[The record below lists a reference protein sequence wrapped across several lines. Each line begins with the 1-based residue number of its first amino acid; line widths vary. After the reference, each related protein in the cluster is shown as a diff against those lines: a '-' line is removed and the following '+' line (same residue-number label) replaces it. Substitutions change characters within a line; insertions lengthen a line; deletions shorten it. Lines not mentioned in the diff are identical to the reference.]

1 MWNGM
6 LYDVECL
13 WPGWTTECERCDEEE
28 PKMWNGGVKLWC
40 GVEGVEYHGVI
51 LNVLWYG

>member
-1 MWNGM
+1 MVCCMMWNVCG
-6 LYDVECL
+6 LDGL
-13 WPGWTTECERCDEEE
+13 QCERCDEEE